1 MISLIVIIFICIV
14 PQDQFYYFMFHLN
27 NDVTNVKTKSIF
39 LFICF
44 NFILLF
50 PTNSLLLGQNDS
62 LNIANA
68 LIGIDDS
75 LIVSDSS
82 NIKIPPK
89 PFFVKFKN
97 QESNAI
103 LSAYKLSKKDIDFTD
118 YRNTGNIMSLLP
130 FSYLNDLG
138 SLGTPSAPS
147 IYGLDYGN
155 ISLNINGNSVAN
167 QWNNSIDLN
176 RVQTEGINSIN
187 ISSINRGF
195 LLGFN
200 SNPAAINILTG
211 DSLKSKPIS
220 RIRYYQSSNDE
231 GFIDAMFSARV
242 LPKLALSFRV
252 TNNSINENFTNT
264 DFGSWKVNVKSIY
277 KISDSLFTKFD
288 YYHLKLNTPLNGGID
303 INSLSTNSTG
313 EYDIYSNSNSVVY
326 DDMRNSTTMNNIY
339 ASVYGN
345 FIPYGHTNVSIGYSK
360 NHDFF
365 KNTFDTTS
373 VRNNNDYDLIN
384 AKVQHDVS
392 LNKLNANFIAAYE
405 QVDFNVE
412 GINYFDKQNNYYASL
427 LMEYSLFNGL
437 MKPAIFG
444 KYSEY
449 NLQSNVGLGTDLT
462 IRLFNNA
469 KLFLGYSN
477 FGKPF
482 SIIESQYISK
492 DIEQN
497 YTSMFASIEYSSKLL
512 NTSLSYFNVE
522 SSNTPVPI
530 FNNSDIT
537 LSTSEIIYT
546 NTEKLN
552 TSGFNL
558 NTQFEMW
565 NILATAN
572 FNYNWQSK
580 DSYFPKETNYNL
592 TAGLYYVDTLYNSNL
607 ELKTGFTFYLIDDPQ
622 IRIYDFQKM
631 RSASYYID
639 KGTFRS
645 FDNLSAIN
653 DKYRLD
659 FFLAGRIQDAAT
671 FYFIYENILGNNY
684 FIVPFYPMPEGG
696 LRIGISWDFLD

>member
-1 MISLIVIIFICIV
+1 MNF
-14 PQDQFYYFMFHLN
+14 Q
-27 NDVTNVKTKSIF
+27 
-39 LFICF
+39 LF
-44 NFILLF
+44 
-50 PTNSLLLGQNDS
+50 GQEDS

-68 LIGIDDS
+68 LVGIDDS
-75 LIVSDSS
+75 LILSDSS
-82 NIKIPPK
+82 KTKIPPK
-89 PFFVKFKN
+89 PFFVQFKN
-97 QESNAI
+97 QKSNAI
-103 LSAYKLSKKDIDFTD
+103 LSAYILSKKDVDFTD
-118 YRNTGNIMSLLP
+118 YRYTGNIMNLLP
-130 FSYLNDLG
+130 FSYLHDLG
-138 SLGTPSAPS
+138 SLGTPNETN
-147 IYGLDYGN
+147 IYGFGFGN
-155 ISLNINGNSVAN
+155 ISLNIDGISIAN
-167 QWNNSIDLN
+167 RWNNSTDLN
-176 RVQTEGINSIN
+176 KVQTDGINSIN
-187 ISSINRGF
+187 ISPINRAF
-195 LLGFN
+195 LFGFN
-200 SNPAAINILTG
+200 NNSAVINIYSS

-231 GFIDAMFSARV
+231 GFIDASFSARV

-252 TNNSINENFTNT
+252 TNNSIDENYTNT
-264 DFGSWKVNVKSIY
+264 NFGSWKVNVKSIY
-277 KISDSLFTKFD
+277 KISDSLFTKLD

-313 EYDIYSNSNSVVY
+313 EYDIYSNSNSVVF
-326 DDMRNSTTMNNIY
+326 DNMMNSTTMNNIN

-345 FIPYGHTNVSIGYSK
+345 FIPYGHTNVIFGYSK

-365 KNTFDTTS
+365 KHTFDTTS
-373 VRNNNDYDLIN
+373 VRNNNDYDLIT

-392 LNKLNANFIAAYE
+392 LNKFKANFIAAYE
-405 QVDFNVE
+405 QIDFDLV
-412 GINYFDKQNNYYASL
+412 GINYSDKQNNYYTSL

-449 NLQSNVGLGTDLT
+449 NLQNNIGFGTDLS
-462 IRLFNNA
+462 IKLFNNA

-477 FGKPF
+477 FDKPI

-492 DIEQN
+492 DIKQN
-497 YTSMFASIEYSSKLL
+497 FTSMFASIEYSSKLF

-522 SSNTPVPI
+522 SSNTPVPV
-530 FNNSDIT
+530 FNSSDFT
-537 LSTSEIIYT
+537 LSTNEIIYT
-546 NTEKLN
+546 NTDKLN

-558 NTQFEMW
+558 NTKFEMW
-565 NILATAN
+565 NILTTAN
-572 FNYNWQSK
+572 FSYNWQSE

-607 ELKTGFTFYLIDDPQ
+607 DLKTGFTIYLLADPK

-639 KGTFRS
+639 NGDFRS
-645 FDNLSAIN
+645 FNNLSAIN

-684 FIVPFYPMPEGG
+684 YIVPFYPMPEGG